1 MFKEET
7 SATGGAAGQRTTET
21 IEAPAA
27 AGNAEEVKS
36 VPAAADDIDFGDA
49 TPENAKADEPE
60 SADAADPDNANAV
73 EPASPAD
80 DVDFMDA
87 APDDANADEPDKANA
102 EEPADEMP
110 AKDATEDEDDAALA
124 PEESVDEDA
133 PADPKSSE
141 VDRRETDAS
150 LAQSVADRPAAADG
164 MRLWT
169 DNTGK
174 HQVRA
179 RLVMVLDGKVRLE
192 KETGRFTTV
201 PFERLSMGDLA
212 FVRRQAPA
220 VASTGPQQTARNQT
234 GLGR

>member
-1 MFKEET
+1 LFKVET
-7 SATGGAAGQRTTET
+7 SATGGAAAERTTET
-21 IEAPAA
+21 LEAPAA

-36 VPAAADDIDFGDA
+36 EPASPADDIDFGDA
-49 TPENAKADEPE
+49 TPENAKANEPE
-60 SADAADPDNANAV
+60 SADAGEPDNANAV

-87 APDDANADEPDKANA
+87 APDDANADEPDKADA
-102 EEPADEMP
+102 DEPADEMP
-110 AKDATEDEDDAALA
+110 AKDATEDDATLA

-141 VDRRETDAS
+141 VDRHDTDAS
-150 LAQSVADRPAAADG
+150 LAQSVAGRPAAADG

-212 FVRRQAPA
+212 FVRHQAPA

-234 GLGR
+234 GLGW